1 MWCRLVGAQ
10 LTSVALL
17 LSTLDNSISM
27 FKTKFMSDKVK
38 AVVSVDF
45 EDLPIYLLNKQMMHQ
60 RLSSNNFLQ
69 PENLQ

>member
-1 MWCRLVGAQ
+1 
-10 LTSVALL
+10 
-17 LSTLDNSISM
+17 
-27 FKTKFMSDKVK
+27 MSDKVK

-69 PENLQ
+69 TENLP